1 MLTSTRR
8 RLAAGAM
15 VLLVPVL
22 GACGF
27 SEQTDQ
33 VYQPAVGTDDRS
45 GSVDILGAVVVSSL
59 NGEGTFVA
67 SLVNNKQT
75 KDDTLLTMTGDGL
88 EVSLTAPIKVPAG
101 DLVNL
106 ADSGAVSVTGDGVQP
121 GKFVR
126 LKLTFESGL
135 KTEMNVPVVPYSGD
149 FNDVRLAS
157 PPSTPAP

>member
-33 VYQPAVGTDDRS
+33 VYQPAVGTDNRS
-45 GSVDILGAVVVSSL
+45 GNVDILGAVVVSSL

-67 SLVNNKQT
+67 SLVNNNQD
-75 KDDTLLTMTGDGL
+75 KDDTLVTMTGDGL
-88 EVSLTAPIKVPAG
+88 DVSLTAPIKVPAG

-106 ADSGAVSVTGDGVQP
+106 ADTGAVSVTGDTVQP
-121 GKFVR
+121 GKFAR
-126 LKLTFESGL
+126 LTLTFESGQ
-135 KTEMNVPVVPYSGD
+135 KTEVNVPVVPYSGD
-149 FNDVRLAS
+149 FNDVRLAT
-157 PPSTPAP
+157 PKSTPAP